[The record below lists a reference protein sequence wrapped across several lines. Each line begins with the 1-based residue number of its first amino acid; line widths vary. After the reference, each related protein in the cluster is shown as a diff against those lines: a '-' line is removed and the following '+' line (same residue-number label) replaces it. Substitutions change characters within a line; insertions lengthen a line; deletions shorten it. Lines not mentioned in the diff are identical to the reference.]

1 MKNPELY
8 RNKKIKIASKIKPN
22 EEGNKAVVMHNE

>member
-8 RNKKIKIASKIKPN
+8 RNKKIKIASKIKQK
-22 EEGNKAVVMHNE
+22 EEGNKNVVMQNE